1 MISNEQIY
9 QPFDLLQLDLLPIN
23 WLRQI
28 AEVVEKRAQRT
39 LLDGKSST
47 SREPI
52 GSEVVEVFVVP
63 GDVISVDLPWLYDL
77 YTSALCKLAS
87 EAAGHQVYASQDLVS
102 SININVLRGM
112 GSRYEWH
119 VDSNP
124 LTGILYVTSHLS
136 SEDGGELLF
145 KRGDEQIAVHPKSG
159 TFIAFDAREIP
170 HTVLPLKK
178 EGVRISI
185 PMNYYDSPERQ
196 DRPSDIDSYLYQNKP

>member
-1 MISNEQIY
+1 MITNEQIY
-9 QPFDLLQLDLLPIN
+9 QSFDLVQLGLLPEN
-23 WLRQI
+23 WLQQI
-28 AEVVEKRAQRT
+28 TGITEKYAQRT
-39 LLDGKSST
+39 LLDGNSST
-47 SREPI
+47 SREPEGGEEI
-52 GSEVVEVFVVP
+52 EVFVVP
-63 GDVISVDLPWLYDL
+63 GNVIADSLPWLYDL

-87 EAAGHQVYASQDLVS
+87 EVVGHQVYIAHDLIS
-102 SININVLRGM
+102 SININILRGR

-124 LTGILYVTSHLS
+124 LTGILYVTSHPS

-145 KRGDEQIAVHPKSG
+145 KRGDDQIVVHPKAG

-196 DRPSDIDSYLYQNKP
+196 DRPLDIDSYLYQNES